1 MQMAL
6 FILAC
11 NNGSVAHPAFS
22 VGQRSRDSSHPA
34 QDAHILSE
42 RLGGAPAHPG
52 VHCKEDALSP

>member
-42 RLGGAPAHPG
+42 SLGGAPAHPG